1 MDDIDKIKEYVLK
14 NYKNLFI
21 KKIIKRDAQ
30 GRALRPKYI
39 DLQPIITIKKNH
51 IEIKN
56 HKDASPL
63 ILNKNIL
70 NERK

>member
-1 MDDIDKIKEYVLK
+1 MDDIEIIKEYVLK

-21 KKIIKRDAQ
+21 KKIVKRDAK
-30 GRALRPKYI
+30 GKALHPKYI
-39 DLQPIITIKKNH
+39 ELEPMIIIKNNH
-51 IEIKN
+51 IEVKN